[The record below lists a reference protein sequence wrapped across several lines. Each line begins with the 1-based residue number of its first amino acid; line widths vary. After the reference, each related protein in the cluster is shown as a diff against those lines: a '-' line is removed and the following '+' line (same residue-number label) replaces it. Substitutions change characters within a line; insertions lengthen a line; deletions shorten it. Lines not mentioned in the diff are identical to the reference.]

1 MVTTTKKT
9 AISTDVF
16 MPKLTLTLTFGNGR
30 EIVVNANDLR
40 QEIRDMA
47 MMAGLKAKLIDAAAM
62 SRNPENGASASI
74 DDKYNAVRK
83 VADRLMSDNGQWNEG
98 RGAAGDSAAGANN
111 ILLRAIMRMTG
122 KDEVYCRDF
131 LSSKTKEQRAAL
143 RKNPRVLQIISELQ
157 AATVVGGIN
166 TDALLAEL
174 GVDDN
179 EQEAEIDDERDVET
193 GAGDGAAVM
202 HDLEEHVAK
211 SQKPAPAK
219 PSRSGKKRLTAVPT
233 TEE

>member
-1 MVTTTKKT
+1 MVSTTKKT

-16 MPKLTLTLTFGNGR
+16 MPKLTLTLTFGNGQ
-30 EIVVNANDLR
+30 EIIVNANELR
-40 QEIRDMA
+40 QDIRDMA

-74 DDKYNAVRK
+74 DDKYNAVRR
-83 VADRLMSDNGQWNEG
+83 VADRLMSVDGQWNEG
-98 RGAAGDSAAGANN
+98 RSAAGESTTGANN

-122 KDEVYCRDF
+122 RDEAYCRDF
-131 LSSKTKEQRAAL
+131 LSAKTKEQRAAL
-143 RKNPRVLQIISELQ
+143 RKNPRVLAIIAELQ

-174 GVDDN
+174 GVDDADN
-179 EQEAEIDDERDVET
+179 NGET
-193 GAGDGAAVM
+193 DTGDGSGIEADAQSSEPPAA
-202 HDLEEHVAK
+202 AT
-211 SQKPAPAK
+211 QK
-219 PSRSGKKRLTAVPT
+219 RVNTRTNKKRLATT